1 MDPTQLDAGILD
13 ELQGYIITQFATF
26 GGALGPYHQ
35 FMFGLFVFIVIVLL
49 GAKITRDLQASW
61 LLMTKLVTICIAV
74 WFCTNWVGITDI
86 WAKTMVWAGTNAGG
100 NHMPTDAAFSASRV
114 FAYGMKVSGGIIKAA
129 FNLKAVFSVG
139 GWFIA
144 WTYGACAVLTLCA
157 FGFMAIQ
164 IFIATTLFQILVM
177 ISLFMLPFMVWKR
190 MAFLVEPAFAVIAG
204 YGVSLMVLAALMNLV
219 VGFGEMVTPRLA
231 EFTLTTAAS
240 AAMYALSS
248 MFLGIYGRKVATEM
262 ISGSPSLGAEEALNN
277 LAASARAL
285 ATVTGAAVAAGIG
298 ATAIAGAASR
308 SARAALAGGA
318 SAASGEAA
326 SVSGIAST
334 SSSSAGSGGSGSASN
349 FSPQEMAP
357 IRAANAMHQ
366 RFQASIGEVSQKGE
380 RISDEQGEKMG
391 NHVGSLGYKR
401 VAREM
406 QASVGQQGGLSSTAA
421 TRLRERMDGVQQ
433 QHTANVNSG
442 MDSTLAAGIANNGY
456 RSAVEEAASSLK
468 ADGPVT
474 SEDARESAGMHT
486 LSDTTTANDLMLANR
501 MGIVGEIRQAAIDGQ
516 STRETMERLGDKM
529 KPIED
534 AAIMNGSGAEADVHK
549 MGIINSVRETLG
561 VPADKEGAQTW
572 AKEQS
577 VERGAGQAATAV
589 VPVSGAQPAVVSLR
603 ATNTNEIT
611 VPNWVK
617 RAAAGR
623 IMPTNTTGHGSY
635 RTGNIAGDN

>member
-1 MDPTQLDAGILD
+1 MLAASGLI
-13 ELQGYIITQFATF
+13 

-49 GAKITRDLQASW
+49 GAKISRDLQASW

-100 NHMPTDAAFSASRV
+100 NHLPTDVAFSASRV

-144 WTYGACAVLTLCA
+144 WTYGACAILTLCA

-219 VGFGEMVTPRLA
+219 VGFGEMITPRLA

-277 LAASARAL
+277 LAASARTL
-285 ATVTGAAVAAGIG
+285 ATVAGGAVAAGIG
-298 ATAIAGAASR
+298 ATALAGAASR
-308 SARAALAGGA
+308 SARAAMAGGA
-318 SAASGEAA
+318 SSVSGESA
-326 SVSGIAST
+326 SVSGTAST
-334 SSSSAGSGGSGSASN
+334 GSSSAGSGTSVGSVS
-349 FSPQEMAP
+349 FSPQEMGP
-357 IRAANAMHQ
+357 IRAAGAMHQ

-380 RISDEQGEKMG
+380 QVSEEQGERMG
-391 NHVGSLGYKR
+391 SNVGSLGYKR

-406 QASVGQQGGLSSTAA
+406 QASVGQEGGLSSSAA
-421 TRLRERMDGVQQ
+421 TRLRERMDEVQQ
-433 QHTANVNSG
+433 QHTGNVNAG

-456 RSAVEEAASSLK
+456 RSAVEEAADSLK
-468 ADGPVT
+468 TTGPVT
-474 SEDARESAGMHT
+474 AESARESAGMHT
-486 LSDTTTANDLMLANR
+486 LSETTASNDLMLASR
-501 MGIVGEIRQAAIDGQ
+501 MGIVGDIRQAALDGK
-516 STRETMERLGDKM
+516 STRETMEALGDRM

-534 AAIMNGSGAEADVHK
+534 AATMNGSGSEADVHK
-549 MGIINSVRETLG
+549 MGIINSVRESLG
-561 VPADKEGAQTW
+561 VPADRDGAESW

-577 VERGAGQAATAV
+577 AQRGAVQSAPAV
-589 VPVSGAQPAVVSLR
+589 LPASGVPASVVSLR
-603 ATNTNEIT
+603 ATNTNNIE
-611 VPNWVK
+611 VPDWVK
-617 RAAAGR
+617 RAATGR
-623 IMPTNTTGHGSY
+623 IMPSNTTGHGSY
-635 RTGNIAGDN
+635 RTGNIVGDN